1 MLEHPQDREG
11 ADFVASVVSSR
22 RKRVNWS
29 GIIGVLGPELTA
41 AFVHWGPC
49 SLIRLHRRGVDN
61 SDATHDGAQR

>member
-49 SLIRLHRRGVDN
+49 SLIRLH
-61 SDATHDGAQR
+61 